1 MSHYYIGEE
10 GMQVSRNLTE
20 KAGRNGVQRRLLG
33 FFINIDN
40 PMQHTKTHNPTC
52 AYDMLDIQLQIQ
64 MQRQMGLMLR
74 V

>member
-10 GMQVSRNLTE
+10 GMQVSRSLTE
-20 KAGRNGVQRRLLG
+20 KAGRNGVQRRL
-33 FFINIDN
+33 
-40 PMQHTKTHNPTC
+40 NPTC